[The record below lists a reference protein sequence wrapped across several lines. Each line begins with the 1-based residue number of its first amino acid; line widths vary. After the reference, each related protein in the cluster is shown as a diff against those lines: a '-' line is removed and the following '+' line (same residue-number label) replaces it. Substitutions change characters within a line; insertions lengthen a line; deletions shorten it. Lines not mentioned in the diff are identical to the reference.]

1 LAMMQTF
8 QPPQMFAP
16 SAPQLPPPPPMHT
29 QSPSVFVPSWLN
41 PPAHPKR
48 HTTSHRTSHRH
59 HRSKKHLIL
68 VAQG

>member
-41 PPAHPKR
+41 PPAHPQEAYNQPPHQPPPPPK
-48 HTTSHRTSHRH
+48 
-59 HRSKKHLIL
+59 
-68 VAQG
+68 